1 MIKCISSFLSYFL
14 TFGSKSI
21 IQNVKT
27 SYPSSSV
34 INELMNK
41 DLCLTTKC
49 TSSCTFNV
57 QIRKRPVLELEI
69 DDIEEMDAI
78 IIIPEKNC
86 LQMSG
91 IIPKLQLDDLFL

>member
-21 IQNVKT
+21 IQNVKI

-41 DLCLTTKC
+41 DLCLTIK
-49 TSSCTFNV
+49 CTFNV

-69 DDIEEMDAI
+69 DDIEEMDTI

-86 LQMSG
+86 
-91 IIPKLQLDDLFL
+91 